1 MKDTPMK
8 LTESQYS
15 AIEHVGENLQL
26 IACAGSGKTEVVA
39 QRVVHLLGK
48 EDDLGPRNIV
58 AFTFTNK
65 AAAELKER
73 IAGRAQEHFGQ
84 VQGLAEMFVG
94 TIHAFCLDLLK
105 EEVPQYLKYEVLNE
119 VQQVLFVDRYSRKS
133 GLTASSTLAGQ
144 ALKRFTDTGTYIR
157 SLDVLREA
165 RLARDVLADCS
176 VWRVGLPF
184 YLELLD
190 EHSYLDFSAV
200 LCAARDT
207 LSANAAVRRRLKERI
222 RYVIVDEYQDV
233 NPVQEEIVALL
244 HDLGAK
250 ICVVGDDDQT
260 IYQWRGSDVRNILS
274 FDSRYPAVDRINLD
288 TNFRSSEGVVETARK
303 FIEQNGDRIEKAIM
317 GGGAQNY
324 EAGDIVAQS
333 FDSPQAEATYI
344 ARTMRELHGV
354 AFRDGDEE
362 RGLAW
367 SDMAILLRSVKNSG
381 GAIVEALAA
390 EGIPYIVTGM
400 TGLFDTPEAQAARD
414 LFHLFGDVGN
424 VEVDGVVS
432 AWIDADLGLDH
443 DSLDAAVRM
452 ALSDVDEMF
461 NAERWVEASIQ
472 KVFLDFLERAGVREE
487 AAAPGRSETAFF
499 NLGKFSQVISDF
511 EMIHYRSSP
520 QDKYQAFAKFLTYK
534 AKDAYSE
541 GWQDNHYSRPDA
553 VEVMTV
559 HQAKGA
565 QWPVVFIPALLKN
578 RFPPKAPGGR
588 TVWHLVPAEGVERQ
602 ERYTGTIEDERRL
615 FYVAMT
621 RSQKFLHLTW
631 APHEN
636 KNLYKR
642 VSPFWENILVSRYVK
657 RRPADYSVRQ
667 RLDPAPRR
675 SVEDVIFSFTDLK
688 HILECPY
695 RFKLGVLWG
704 FNPPV
709 SPRLGFGKS
718 LHDAL
723 AEVHARAIRAESVSV
738 DDVSNLVDT
747 HLHTPYA
754 PTKLAE
760 DLKASASRIVRKYI
774 EDNAERFSQIE
785 FSEQKVEIILE
796 GGITVNG
803 RIDLVRRLDTG
814 ETTIVDLKSSERAQ
828 AEDVTDLQLH
838 TYALGYRE
846 LTGRDAD
853 YVETYELDEGNRKPR
868 SVDEEFMT
876 DVIKKTS
883 EAADSLRA
891 GEFAAR
897 PERSRCKSCDQR
909 PICSAGCLMMASKE

>member
-1 MKDTPMK
+1 MQ
-8 LTESQYS
+8 LTEAQYS
-15 AIEHVGENLQL
+15 AIGHVGENLQL

-39 QRVVHLLGK
+39 QRVVHLLG
-48 EDDLGPRNIV
+48 EAGGLGPRNIV

-73 IAGRAQEHFGQ
+73 IAGRAREHFGP

-133 GLTASSTLAGQ
+133 GLTASDTLKGQ
-144 ALKRFTDTGTYIR
+144 KLRRFTDTGTYIR
-157 SLDVLREA
+157 ALDVLREA
-165 RLARDVLADCS
+165 RLAEGVLADCS
-176 VWRVGLPF
+176 VWHTGLPG
-184 YLELLD
+184 YRELLN
-190 EHSYLDFSAV
+190 ERSYLDFSAV

-207 LSANAAVRRRLKERI
+207 LSSDADVRQRLKERI

-233 NPVQEEIVALL
+233 NPVQEDIIAFL
-244 HDLGAK
+244 HSLGARV
-250 ICVVGDDDQT
+250 CVVGDDDQT
-260 IYQWRGSDVRNILS
+260 IYQWRGSDVGNILS
-274 FDSRYPAVDRINLD
+274 FDTRYPGVDRINLD
-288 TNFRSSEGVVETARK
+288 TNFRSSVGVVETARE
-303 FIEQNGDRIEKAIM
+303 FIERNEDRIQKAIVS
-317 GGGAQNY
+317 GGTQNY

-333 FDSPQAEATYI
+333 FDSPQAEAAYI
-344 ARTMRELHGV
+344 ARTMKELHGV
-354 AFRDGDEE
+354 AFSDGNEE

-367 SDMAILLRSVKNSG
+367 SDMAILLRSVRNSG
-381 GAIVEALAA
+381 GAIIETLAE

-400 TGLFDTPEAQAARD
+400 TGLFDTPEAVAARD
-414 LFHLFGDVGN
+414 LFHLLGGLGS
-424 VEVDGVVS
+424 VEVDDVVN
-432 AWIDADLGLDH
+432 AWLEADLGLSH
-443 DSLDAAVRM
+443 DSLCAAVRR
-452 ALSDVDEMF
+452 ALTDLDEMF
-461 NAERWVEASIQ
+461 NALRWVEASIQ

-487 AAAPGRSETAFF
+487 AAACGRRETAFF

-520 QDKYQAFAKFLTYK
+520 QDKYQAFAKFLMYK

-541 GWQDNHYSRPDA
+541 GWQNNHYSRPDA

-565 QWPVVFIPALLKN
+565 QWPVVFIPALLNN
-578 RFPPKAPGGR
+578 RFPPKKPGGR
-588 TVWHLVPAEGVERQ
+588 TVWHLVPTAGVERQ
-602 ERYTGTIEDERRL
+602 ERYTGTTEDERRL

-631 APHEN
+631 APHDDN
-636 KNLYKR
+636 RLYRR

-657 RRPADYSVRQ
+657 RRPADYSERS
-667 RLDPAPRR
+667 RLAPSPRR

-723 AEVHARAIRAESVSV
+723 ADVHTRAIRGEGVSV
-738 DDVSNLVDT
+738 EDVPHLLDT

-754 PTKLAE
+754 PTQLAE
-760 DLKASASRIVRKYI
+760 QLKASASRIVRQYI
-774 EDNAERFSQIE
+774 EDNVERFSQIE
-785 FSEQKVEIILE
+785 FSEQKVEITLE

-814 ETTIVDLKSSERAQ
+814 ETTIVDLKSSEQAQ
-828 AEDVTDLQLH
+828 TEDVTDLQLH

-868 SVDEEFMT
+868 SVDEEFMN
-876 DVIKKTS
+876 DVVEKTL
-883 EAADSLRA
+883 EAANALRA
-891 GEFAAR
+891 GEFEAR
-897 PERSRCKSCDQR
+897 PERSRCRGCDQR
-909 PICSAGCLMMASKE
+909 PICSAGRHIMASIR

>member
-1 MKDTPMK
+1 MQ
-8 LTESQYS
+8 LTRAQYS

-39 QRVVHLLGK
+39 QRVVHLLG
-48 EDDLGPRNIV
+48 EAGGLGPRNIV

-73 IAGRAQEHFGQ
+73 IAGRSREHFGPI
-84 VQGLAEMFVG
+84 QGLAEMFVG

-119 VQQVLFVDRYSRKS
+119 VQQVLFVDRHSRKS
-133 GLTASSTLAGQ
+133 GLTTSTTLAGQ
-144 ALKRFTDTGTYIR
+144 ELKRFSDTGTYIR
-157 SLDVLREA
+157 ALDVLREA
-165 RLARDVLADCS
+165 KLAEGVLADCS
-176 VWRVGLPF
+176 VWNAGLPG

-190 EHSYLDFSAV
+190 ERSYLDFSAV

-207 LSANAAVRRRLKERI
+207 LNSNAAVRQRLEERI
-222 RYVIVDEYQDV
+222 RYVVVDEYQDV
-233 NPVQEEIVALL
+233 NPVQEDVVALL
-244 HDLGAK
+244 HGLGAK
-250 ICVVGDDDQT
+250 VCVVGDDDQT

-274 FDSRYPAVDRINLD
+274 FDTRYPGVDRINLD
-288 TNFRSSEGVVETARK
+288 TNFRSSAGVVETARE
-303 FIEQNGDRIEKAIM
+303 FIERNEDRIQKAIVS
-317 GGGAQNY
+317 GGAQNY

-333 FDSPQAEATYI
+333 FDSPQAEAAYI
-344 ARTMRELHGV
+344 AQTMRELHGV
-354 AFRDGDEE
+354 AFRDGGEE

-367 SDMAILLRSVKNSG
+367 SDMAILLRSVRNSG
-381 GAIVEALAA
+381 GPIIEALAA

-400 TGLFDTPEAQAARD
+400 TGLFDTPEAAAARD
-414 LFHLFGDVGN
+414 LFYLLGDAGDVE
-424 VEVDGVVS
+424 VEDVVS
-432 AWIDADLGLDH
+432 AWLAAGLGLDH
-443 DSLDAAVRM
+443 ENLNAAVCM
-452 ALSDVDEMF
+452 ALTDVGEMF
-461 NAERWVEASIQ
+461 NADRWVEASIQ
-472 KVFLDFLERAGVREE
+472 MVFLNFLERAGVREE
-487 AAAPGRSETAFF
+487 AAECGRGETAFF

-511 EMIHYRSSP
+511 ELIHYRSSP
-520 QDKYQAFAKFLTYK
+520 QDKYQAFAKFLMFK

-541 GWQDNHYSRPDA
+541 GWQDNRYAKPDA

-588 TVWHLVPAEGVERQ
+588 TVWHLVPVEGVERQ

-631 APHEN
+631 APHDDN
-636 KNLYKR
+636 RLYQR
-642 VSPFWENILVSRYVK
+642 VSQFWENILVSRYVK
-657 RRPADYSVRQ
+657 RRPADYSGRS
-667 RLDPAPRR
+667 RLVPAPRR

-723 AEVHARAIRAESVSV
+723 ADVHARAIRGEGVSV
-738 DDVSNLVDT
+738 DDVPNLVDT

-754 PTKLAE
+754 PTQLAE
-760 DLKASASRIVRKYI
+760 NLKASASRIVRQYI
-774 EDNAERFSQIE
+774 EDNSERFSQIE
-785 FSEQKVEIILE
+785 FSEQRVEITLE

-846 LTGRDAD
+846 LTGRNAD
-853 YVETYELDEGNRKPR
+853 YVETYELDEGNRKSR
-868 SVDEEFMT
+868 SVDEEFMN
-876 DVIKKTS
+876 DVVEKTV
-883 EAADSLRA
+883 EAADALRA
-891 GEFAAR
+891 GEFEAR
-897 PERSRCKSCDQR
+897 PERSRCGSCDQR
-909 PICSAGCLMMASKE
+909 PICSAGRLMMAPIG

>member
-1 MKDTPMK
+1 MQLTPA
-8 LTESQYS
+8 QYS

-39 QRVVHLLGK
+39 QRVVHLLG
-48 EDDLGPRNIV
+48 EAGALQPRNIV

-73 IAGRAQEHFGQ
+73 IAGRAREHFDP

-119 VQQVLFVDRYSRKS
+119 VQQVLFVDRHSRKS
-133 GLTASSTLAGQ
+133 GLTASTTLAGQ
-144 ALKRFTDTGTYIR
+144 ELKRFTDTGTYIR
-157 SLDVLREA
+157 ALDVLREA
-165 RLARDVLADCS
+165 KLAEGVLADCS
-176 VWRVGLPF
+176 VWNAGLPG

-190 EHSYLDFSAV
+190 ERSYLDFSAV
-200 LCAARDT
+200 LCAARNT
-207 LSANAAVRRRLKERI
+207 LNSNPAVRQRLEERI

-233 NPVQEEIVALL
+233 NPVQEDVVALL
-244 HDLGAK
+244 HGLGAK
-250 ICVVGDDDQT
+250 VCVVGDNDQT

-274 FDSRYPAVDRINLD
+274 FDTRYPGVDRINLD
-288 TNFRSSEGVVETARK
+288 TNFRSSAGVVETARE
-303 FIEQNGDRIEKAIM
+303 FIERNEDRIQKAIVS
-317 GGGAQNY
+317 GGAQNY

-333 FDSPQAEATYI
+333 FDSPQAEAAYI
-344 ARTMRELHGV
+344 ARTMRDLHGV

-367 SDMAILLRSVKNSG
+367 SDMAILLRSVRNSG
-381 GAIVEALAA
+381 GPIIEALAA

-400 TGLFDTPEAQAARD
+400 TGLFDTPEAVAARD
-414 LFHLFGDVGN
+414 LFYLLGDAGDVE
-424 VEVDGVVS
+424 VEDVVS
-432 AWIDADLGLDH
+432 AWLDAGLGLDH
-443 DSLDAAVRM
+443 ENLNAAVCM
-452 ALSDVDEMF
+452 ALTDVGEMF
-461 NAERWVEASIQ
+461 NADRWVEASIQ
-472 KVFLDFLERAGVREE
+472 MVFLDFLERAGVREE
-487 AAAPGRSETAFF
+487 AAACGRGETAFF

-511 EMIHYRSSP
+511 ELIHYRSSP
-520 QDKYQAFAKFLTYK
+520 QDKYQAFAKFLMYK

-541 GWQDNHYSRPDA
+541 GWQDNRYAKPDA

-565 QWPVVFIPALLKN
+565 QWPVVFIPALLRN

-588 TVWHLVPAEGVERQ
+588 TVWHLVPEEGVERQ

-631 APHEN
+631 APHDDN
-636 KNLYKR
+636 RLYKR
-642 VSPFWENILVSRYVK
+642 VSQFWENILVSRYVK
-657 RRPADYSVRQ
+657 RRPTDYSGRP
-667 RLDPAPRR
+667 RLVPAPRR

-723 AEVHARAIRAESVSV
+723 ADVHARAIRGEGVSI
-738 DDVSNLVDT
+738 DDVPNLVDT

-754 PTKLAE
+754 PTQLAE
-760 DLKASASRIVRKYI
+760 NLKASASRIIRQYI

-785 FSEQKVEIILE
+785 FSEQRVEITLE

-828 AEDVTDLQLH
+828 TEDVTDLQLH

-868 SVDEEFMT
+868 SVDEEFMN
-876 DVIKKTS
+876 DVMEKTL
-883 EAADSLRA
+883 EAANALRA
-891 GEFAAR
+891 GEFEAR
-897 PERSRCKSCDQR
+897 PERSRCGSCDQR
-909 PICSAGCLMMASKE
+909 PICSAGRLMMASIG